1 MDWRKELKETNWF
14 SLSCSIS
21 LFILFLVVA
30 FAENLPPMSN
40 NFQYALAVAL
50 VFCLMKDSFRKKGE

>member
-1 MDWRKELKETNWF
+1 
-14 SLSCSIS
+14 
-21 LFILFLVVA
+21 
-30 FAENLPPMSN
+30 MSN